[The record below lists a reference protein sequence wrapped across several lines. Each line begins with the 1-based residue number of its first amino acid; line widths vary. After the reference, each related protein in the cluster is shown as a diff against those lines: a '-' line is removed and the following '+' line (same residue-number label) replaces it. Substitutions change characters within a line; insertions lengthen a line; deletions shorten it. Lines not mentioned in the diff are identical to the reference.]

1 MRLPIPGDEAQAMN
15 TIASPIVTFLVV
27 ILIGIAAGLLAQR
40 YVGGSWL
47 SRQVAGRNKASAT
60 CALVGIAGS
69 FIGFHLAVLL
79 ELLKYGSIALFLAAA
94 VGAIVVLWGWKTMRG

>member
-1 MRLPIPGDEAQAMN
+1 MN

-27 ILIGIAAGLLAQR
+27 LLIGIATGLLAQR

-47 SRQVAGRNKASAT
+47 SRQVTGRNRAAAT

>member
-1 MRLPIPGDEAQAMN
+1 MN
-15 TIASPIVTFLVV
+15 GIASPIVTFVVV
-27 ILIGIAAGLLAQR
+27 ILIGIVAGILAQR
-40 YVGGSWL
+40 YVRASWL
-47 SRQVAGRNKASAT
+47 SQQIGGRNRASVT
-60 CALVGIAGS
+60 YALVGIAGS